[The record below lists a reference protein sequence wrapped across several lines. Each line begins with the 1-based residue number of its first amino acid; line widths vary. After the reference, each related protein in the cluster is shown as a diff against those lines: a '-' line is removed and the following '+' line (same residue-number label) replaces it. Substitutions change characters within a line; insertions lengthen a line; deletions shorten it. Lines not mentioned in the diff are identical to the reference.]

1 MKQSFNKMQVIGTVE
16 ELNFK
21 LETKEVELKGAN
33 EITKKITCDVIEK
46 KEFKNPNMTVKV
58 CIEDE
63 DGKIH
68 EQTIGVEFNNGYGTN
83 EKKLDENG
91 NLEDNPRFKV
101 MKTIMEYEKGTR
113 VKIDGSLRAN
123 EYATEQ
129 GEWKSRTVFS
139 AFNCSST
146 NVPEK
151 DMADGKISG
160 IIRTVKHETKGEDA
174 EETGRLKVDFY
185 MLDYNCATFPIQLT
199 VEEDLADDFE
209 DLYPAGTCC
218 LLDVE
223 FITKHI
229 GQTKTSKKG
238 AMGRRQT
245 NMVTGFD
252 VTEISVFGGDEPL
265 EEENE
270 LFITVDEMKQALK
283 ERDMYIETK
292 IKDKKEKS
300 SKKEEKAPRGLGNR
314 KSTAFID
321 NNMDSPF

>member
-1 MKQSFNKMQVIGTVE
+1 MKQSFNRMQLVGEIE
-16 ELNFK
+16 ELNFGV
-21 LETKEVELKGAN
+21 ETKEVELKGAN
-33 EITKKITCDVIEK
+33 GVTKKVTCDVIGK

-63 DGKIH
+63 DGKVH
-68 EQTIGVEFNNGYGTN
+68 EQTIGVEFNNGFGTN

-91 NLEDNPRFKV
+91 NLEDNSRFKA
-101 MKTIMEYEKGTR
+101 MNTIMGYEKGTR

-129 GEWKSRTVFS
+129 GEWKSRVMFS

-160 IIRTVKHETKGEDA
+160 IVRTIKHETKGEDA

-209 DLYPAGTCC
+209 ELYPAGTCC
-218 LLDVE
+218 QLDVE

-229 GQTKTSKKG
+229 GQTKVASNG
-238 AMGRRQT
+238 GMRRRQT
-245 NMVTGFD
+245 HMVTGFD
-252 VTEISVFGGDEPL
+252 ATEVSVFGGDEPL

-283 ERDMYIETK
+283 EREIMIEAK
-292 IKDKKEKS
+292 IKERKERD
-300 SKKEEKAPRGLGNR
+300 SKKEEKTSRGLGNR
-314 KSTAFID
+314 KSTVSMD
-321 NNMDSPF
+321 DEMDSPF